1 MPEESDSILK
11 TIRKMMGPSE
21 DYSYFDTD
29 LIIHINAA
37 FSRLCQLGVGPES
50 PFHITGVSEV
60 WSDFIEPAYQEEV
73 KQYVYLKVRLVFD
86 PPSSGT
92 VVNVYK
98 EQIDMLEWTLKEVAY
113 FGY

>member
-1 MPEESDSILK
+1 MPEESILK
-11 TIRKMMGPSE
+11 TIRGLMGPSA
-21 DYSYFDTD
+21 DYEYFDKD

-37 FSRLCQLGVGPES
+37 FSRLCQLGVGTKT
-50 PFHITGVSEV
+50 PFSITGVSET

-73 KQYVYLKVRLVFD
+73 KQYIYLKVRLVFD

-92 VVNVYK
+92 VINVYK
-98 EQIDMLEWTLKEVAY
+98 EQIDMLEWTLKEVAH